1 MANGLAVSSISYT
14 HLVIAS
20 HCLLFFSLSIESDD
34 KVITMCVTC
43 NVSALCLQSDQTLF
57 SHRIASNALQREG
70 HLFTFGE
77 GHSSLEE

>member
-1 MANGLAVSSISYT
+1 MVLQC
-14 HLVIAS
+14 HQLVTPIWSLLHIAYF
-20 HCLLFFSLSIESDD
+20 FFSLSIESDD

>member
-1 MANGLAVSSISYT
+1 MTNGIEVSSITYT

-20 HCLLFFSLSIESDD
+20 HCSLFSLSMESDD